1 MEMIANIL
9 CACDNDI
16 LEITA
21 VVDASLYISWSSGR
35 HAGLPFPKLFSD
47 NRALS
52 DITPFR
58 PTALFNEPFILL
70 PSDSNTLSILHPPD
84 SDQMGPTSAMDSL
97 PNEILNDILDLLPTR
112 ALLPLVRVNSHFY
125 SVALHILHQR
135 LLQAAALPEHRLIL
149 ECYHPSAKLSTPY
162 LYCDYLRT
170 DKIGAGPNGDE
181 EANGPEPEPTLAG
194 LKGLYSH
201 FRPVV
206 QEENRRPRL
215 RYPRRQQQQ
224 ANNGEPS
231 TNAADHRP
239 SEEVFLDE
247 GELFSQLCCTT
258 NLVKVGPKPGF
269 FLSNVNVS
277 DGIMR
282 VWRSWLSDQ
291 TKSTLSSVASSASS
305 STTDLHANAKRS
317 AQREATR
324 EKATESPEERLA
336 RLAEAKA
343 ARTVL
348 WADPERNVG
357 VRFRVT
363 KKATD
368 DYINNR
374 HYRREQPLLVPADE
388 AFDEEEQPV
397 AYQLEFDEVLVRSSR
412 LLFTMQK
419 SEEVSEGAGG
429 NHEAVFMDPTG
440 PVSIPV
446 QMIFWPSMLIGGDS
460 NTFHWNHMSAL
471 EMTGRA

>member
-1 MEMIANIL
+1 
-9 CACDNDI
+9 
-16 LEITA
+16 
-21 VVDASLYISWSSGR
+21 
-35 HAGLPFPKLFSD
+35 
-47 NRALS
+47 
-52 DITPFR
+52 
-58 PTALFNEPFILL
+58 
-70 PSDSNTLSILHPPD
+70 
-84 SDQMGPTSAMDSL
+84 MGPTSAMDSL

-170 DKIGAGPNGDE
+170 DKLGELGAGPNGDE
-181 EANGPEPEPTLAG
+181 ETHGPEPEPTLAG

-215 RYPRRQQQQ
+215 RYPRRSQQQQ
-224 ANNGEPS
+224 ANNNNNGAPS
-231 TNAADHRP
+231 TEPVEDHRP

-277 DGIMR
+277 DGVMR

-291 TKSTLSSVASSASS
+291 TKTPTSSVSSSASS
-305 STTDLHANAKRS
+305 STTDLHSSK
-317 AQREATR
+317 REAAAA
-324 EKATESPEERLA
+324 EKAPEESPEERLA
-336 RLAEAKA
+336 RLAKAKA
-343 ARTVL
+343 ARAVL
-348 WADPERNVG
+348 WADSERNVG
-357 VRFRVT
+357 VRFRVVE
-363 KKATD
+363 KPTD
-368 DYINNR
+368 DYVNNR

-388 AFDEEEQPV
+388 AYDEDERPV

-412 LLFTMQK
+412 LLFMMQK

-429 NHEAVFMDPTG
+429 NHEAIFIDPTG
-440 PVSIPV
+440 PVPVPV

-460 NTFHWNHMSAL
+460 NTFHWNHMSAR

>member
-1 MEMIANIL
+1 MTGN
-9 CACDNDI
+9 
-16 LEITA
+16 
-21 VVDASLYISWSSGR
+21 
-35 HAGLPFPKLFSD
+35 
-47 NRALS
+47 
-52 DITPFR
+52 
-58 PTALFNEPFILL
+58 
-70 PSDSNTLSILHPPD
+70 
-84 SDQMGPTSAMDSL
+84 Q
-97 PNEILNDILDLLPTR
+97 ILNDILDLLPTR

-135 LLQAAALPEHRLIL
+135 LLQAATLPEHRLIL

-170 DKIGAGPNGDE
+170 DKLGAGHNGDE

-215 RYPRRQQQQ
+215 RYPRRSQQQQ
-224 ANNGEPS
+224 QEANNGAPS
-231 TNAADHRP
+231 TEVEEHRP

-291 TKSTLSSVASSASS
+291 IKTPTSTAPSSASS
-305 STTDLHANAKRS
+305 STTDLHGSKRS
-317 AQREATR
+317 LEET
-324 EKATESPEERLA
+324 PEERTA
-336 RLAEAKA
+336 RLAKAKA
-343 ARTVL
+343 ARAVL
-348 WADPERNVG
+348 WADSERNVG
-357 VRFRVT
+357 VRFRVI
-363 KKATD
+363 KKPTD

-388 AFDEEEQPV
+388 AYDEDEQPV

-412 LLFTMQK
+412 LLFMMQK
-419 SEEVSEGAGG
+419 SEEVSEGVGG
-429 NHEAVFMDPTG
+429 NHEGTAVI
-440 PVSIPV
+440 VS
-446 QMIFWPSMLIGGDS
+446 F
-460 NTFHWNHMSAL
+460 A
-471 EMTGRA
+471 

>member
-1 MEMIANIL
+1 M
-9 CACDNDI
+9 
-16 LEITA
+16 
-21 VVDASLYISWSSGR
+21 
-35 HAGLPFPKLFSD
+35 
-47 NRALS
+47 
-52 DITPFR
+52 
-58 PTALFNEPFILL
+58 
-70 PSDSNTLSILHPPD
+70 
-84 SDQMGPTSAMDSL
+84 
-97 PNEILNDILDLLPTR
+97 
-112 ALLPLVRVNSHFY
+112 
-125 SVALHILHQR
+125 
-135 LLQAAALPEHRLIL
+135 QAAALPEHRLIL

-231 TNAADHRP
+231 TDAADHRP
-239 SEEVFLDE
+239 SEEIFLDE

-291 TKSTLSSVASSASS
+291 TNSALSSVASSASS

-429 NHEAVFMDPTG
+429 NHEGTAII
-440 PVSIPV
+440 VS
-446 QMIFWPSMLIGGDS
+446 F
-460 NTFHWNHMSAL
+460 A
-471 EMTGRA
+471 